1 MIKLSSEQ
9 MDFLKDEFGIN
20 NIDYNNIRSLKEI
33 RLKCFDIETEETYN
47 RLKEG
52 IDAASIGIRGDM
64 AVSIIDDLEDITKS
78 FVQNCK

>member
-1 MIKLSSEQ
+1 MIKLSAEQ

-47 RLKEG
+47 RLEYG
-52 IDAASIGIRGDM
+52 IDTASIGIRGDM

-78 FVQNCK
+78 FAECK